1 MLRAPSSN
9 TQGGRK
15 KEHFSDA
22 YITLTCSCCTVLEE
36 EKYDI
41 LASRGLERG
50 ITLPVE
56 SFVHKYKYVHILY
69 FIIEGMLS
77 IFKRRV
83 QEEKSLI

>member
-9 TQGGRK
+9 TRGGRK
-15 KEHFSDA
+15 KEHFPDA
-22 YITLTCSCCTVLEE
+22 YITFSCSCTVLEE

-41 LASRGLERG
+41 LSSGGLERG

-56 SFVHKYKYVHILY
+56 SFVQKYEYVHILY